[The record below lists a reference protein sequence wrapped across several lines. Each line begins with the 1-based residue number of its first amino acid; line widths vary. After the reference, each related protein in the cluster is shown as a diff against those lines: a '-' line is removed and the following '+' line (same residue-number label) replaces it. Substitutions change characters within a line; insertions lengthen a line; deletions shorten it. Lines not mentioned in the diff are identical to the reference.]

1 MNRLSLN
8 KAIRNLLWYKAL
20 SRVFG
25 ALNIMRLQQVFAAVA
40 VVTLFG
46 ASPVLAEGR
55 PFPGKGEQAK
65 WEQASVPFDQGVAFY
80 RAGNYAKAIEKYK
93 QAIAIYPHD
102 YDFYNN
108 LGLTYK
114 KNNELDL
121 AAEALKKSIELKPN
135 TWESWSNL
143 GSVYKHQKKA
153 KEAVEAFTKSLEYN
167 PPANRKTLIMQNL
180 SAMKAQAAEA
190 ATSASSTSTSTSTS
204 STSSGASSPH
214 PAPGA
219 APATPVSSPAT
230 SDPTPIAH

>member
-1 MNRLSLN
+1 
-8 KAIRNLLWYKAL
+8 
-20 SRVFG
+20 
-25 ALNIMRLQQVFAAVA
+25 MRLQQVFAAVA
-40 VVTLFG
+40 VVTLLG

-135 TWESWSNL
+135 VWESWSNL
-143 GSVYKHQKKA
+143 GSVYKHQKKSQ
-153 KEAVEAFTKSLEYN
+153 EAVDAFAKALEYN

-180 SAMKAQAAEA
+180 NAMKVQVAEGAA
-190 ATSASSTSTSTSTS
+190 SASA
-204 STSSGASSPH
+204 ASSSSKSSPP

-230 SDPTPIAH
+230 ADPTPIAH

>member
-1 MNRLSLN
+1 M
-8 KAIRNLLWYKAL
+8 K
-20 SRVFG
+20 
-25 ALNIMRLQQVFAAVA
+25 LQHVFAALA
-40 VVTLFG
+40 VMTVLS

-55 PFPGKGEQAK
+55 PFPGKGEEAK
-65 WEQASVPFDQGVAFY
+65 WTQACVPFNQGIAFY
-80 RAGNYAKAIEKYK
+80 RTGNYAKAIEKYK
-93 QAIAIYPHD
+93 AAIAIYPHD

-153 KEAVEAFTKSLEYN
+153 KDAVEAFSKSLEFN

-180 SAMKAQAAEA
+180 KAMKDELAETATAKTAAPSIA
-190 ATSASSTSTSTSTS
+190 PAASST
-204 STSSGASSPH
+204 
-214 PAPGA
+214 APA
-219 APATPVSSPAT
+219 APAVTPTVAPT
-230 SDPTPIAH
+230 SAEPSPIAH

>member
-1 MNRLSLN
+1 
-8 KAIRNLLWYKAL
+8 
-20 SRVFG
+20 
-25 ALNIMRLQQVFAAVA
+25 MRLQQVFAAVA
-40 VVTLFG
+40 FVSLLG
-46 ASPVLAEGR
+46 ASSVLAEGR

-153 KEAVEAFTKSLEYN
+153 KEAVDAFAKALEYN

-180 SAMKAQAAEA
+180 NAMKAQVSEAAA
-190 ATSASSTSTSTSTS
+190 ATSATSAATAA
-204 STSSGASSPH
+204 ASSPP

-219 APATPVSSPAT
+219 APATPVSTPAT